1 MLTVWLVRS
10 SSFSAS
16 LSGFD
21 GSVEL
26 LAPCESVFMV
36 NGARLREAI
45 GFVVVL
51 LLQLKKKHR
60 LDQSKQCK

>member
-1 MLTVWLVRS
+1 
-10 SSFSAS
+10 
-16 LSGFD
+16 
-21 GSVEL
+21 
-26 LAPCESVFMV
+26 MV